1 MELDTLKNSWNTIS
15 VDVNRDQFDI
25 ISATKKEMKSPLAG
39 LKKKV
44 QKQIK
49 ILPLLFAFLVVI
61 AVKMPEAQ
69 HNILIWMGLVI
80 LPLTT
85 IYYYF
90 NLKLITDL
98 EEVNGSV
105 KDDIQNKIKKL
116 ISTNRIYLIVNRVI
130 FALLIIG
137 IEGLIRNS
145 RLDLVPGLETLK
157 NIVFP
162 LRVLIYAGI
171 FGLHYVVSKYTFT
184 YYFGKYIRQLKNILT
199 EMQ

>member
-1 MELDTLKNSWNTIS
+1 MELDTLKNSWNTLS

-85 IYYYF
+85 VYYYF
-90 NLKLITDL
+90 NLKLINDL
-98 EEVNGSV
+98 EEVSGSV

-116 ISTNRIYLIVNRVI
+116 INTNRVYLMVTRVV

-137 IEGLIRNS
+137 VEGLLRNN
-145 RLDLVPGLETLK
+145 RLDLVPGLEIMK
-157 NIVFP
+157 NTVFP

-171 FGLHYVVSKYTFT
+171 FGLHYVVSSYTFT
-184 YYFGKYIRQLKNILT
+184 FYFGKYIRQLKSILI